1 VQKLGFAMGI
11 FRSPGEQDAQENTP
25 LTHEEGIPPKDLFH
39 LAYIS
44 YFIMGAGFLLPW
56 NAFITAV
63 DYFTYI
69 YPGKQVDT
77 VFSVAYMIPALV
89 FIVLLLTFA
98 GKSNVRIR
106 INLGLSLFLLSL
118 LVVPVMD
125 VAYIKGQRGLDV
137 GYSITVAAVVLCGIS
152 DALVQGSLI
161 GSAGELPEQYMQAV
175 VAGTAAS
182 GVLVSALRILTKAA
196 LPQNVHG
203 LRTSANLYFAV
214 SIVFMAL
221 CLVCYNMA
229 SRLPVIMY
237 YNDLKIKTR
246 ESTFLLGNTTVNSL
260 ADPEDRSLPDGA
272 SVELYGA
279 CREGEGMKFWHVLR
293 KIKWFALGILLIYLV
308 TLSIF
313 PGYITEDVH
322 SHLLKDW
329 YPILLITGYNIFDLV
344 GKSLTAY
351 LMLESAAIA
360 IGGSV
365 ARLLFFPLFYFC
377 LHGPHF
383 FHTEIPVVFLTCLL
397 GLTNGY
403 FTSVVMIIAPKTV
416 PLQESETAGITI
428 VLFLVIGL
436 AMGSIVAWFWVI

>member
-1 VQKLGFAMGI
+1 MQNLGFAMGF
-11 FRSPGEQDAQENTP
+11 FRSQEEQYGPENAP
-25 LTHEEGIPPKDLFH
+25 LTHEEGIPPKDRFH
-39 LAYIS
+39 LAYVS
-44 YFIMGAGFLLPW
+44 YLIMGTGFLLPW

-63 DYFTYI
+63 DYFSYI
-69 YPGKQVDT
+69 YPGKQVDS

-89 FIVLLLTFA
+89 VIVLLLTFA
-98 GKSNVRIR
+98 GRANARVR

-137 GYSITVAAVVLCGIS
+137 GYFITVAAVVFCGIA
-152 DALVQGSLI
+152 DATVQGSLI

-221 CLVCYNMA
+221 CLICYNMA
-229 SRLPVIMY
+229 NRLPVIMY
-237 YNDLKIKTR
+237 YNDLKTKKM
-246 ESTFLLGNTTVNSL
+246 ESTFLLGNTTANSL

-279 CREGEGMKFWHVLR
+279 GREGEGLKFWHVLK
-293 KIKWFALGILLIYLV
+293 KIKWFGVGILLIYLV
-308 TLSIF
+308 TLAIF

-329 YPILLITGYNIFDLV
+329 YPILLIACYNIFDLV

-365 ARLLFFPLFYFC
+365 ARLLFFPLFYAC

-403 FTSVVMIIAPKTV
+403 FTSVLMIIAPKKV

-436 AMGSIVAWFWVI
+436 AMGSIVGWFWVI

>member
-1 VQKLGFAMGI
+1 MGL
-11 FRSPGEQDAQENTP
+11 FRSPREQDARESAP
-25 LTHEEGIPPKDLFH
+25 LTHEEGIPPKDVFH

-44 YFIMGAGFLLPW
+44 YFIMGTGFLLPW

-69 YPGKQVDT
+69 YPGKQVDR
-77 VFSVAYMIPALV
+77 VFSVAYMLPALG
-89 FIVLLLTFA
+89 FLILLLTFA
-98 GKSNVRIR
+98 GKSNARIR
-106 INLGLSLFLLSL
+106 INLGLSLFTLSL
-118 LVVPVMD
+118 LVIPVMD
-125 VAYIKGQRGLDV
+125 AAYIKGQRGLDV
-137 GYSITVAAVVLCGIS
+137 GYAITVAAVVCCGIG

-182 GVLVSALRILTKAA
+182 GVLVSALRIITKAA
-196 LPQNVHG
+196 LPQTVHG

-221 CLVCYNMA
+221 CLVCYNTA
-229 SRLPVIMY
+229 NRLPVILY
-237 YNDLKIKTR
+237 YNDLKTKKT
-246 ESTFLLGNTTVNSL
+246 ESTFLLGNTTVKSL

-272 SVELYGA
+272 SVEPYGA
-279 CREGEGMKFWHVLR
+279 FREGEGLKFWHVLR
-293 KIKWFALGILLIYLV
+293 KIKWLGLAVLLIYLV

-351 LMLESAAIA
+351 FMLESAAIA
-360 IGGSV
+360 IGGSFG
-365 ARLLFFPLFYFC
+365 RLLFFPLFYAC

-383 FHTEIPVVFLTCLL
+383 LHTEIPVVFLTCLL

-416 PLQESETAGITI
+416 PLQEAETAGITI

-436 AMGSIVAWFWVI
+436 AIGSIVGWFWVI